1 MRFSGKVA
9 LVTGASRGIGRAI
22 AERLAGEGAKV
33 AINYA
38 RDADGAQAAV
48 SAITA
53 NGGTA
58 IALQADVSNFVAAET
73 LVAETIKA
81 LGGLDILVNNAGTT
95 RDQLIM
101 RMSEEDWD
109 EVIRTN
115 LKSAFNCCKAV
126 TRPMMRSRKGR
137 IINIS
142 SVSGVAGNAG
152 QTNYAASKAGM
163 IGFTKS
169 LARELA
175 SRNITVNAIAP
186 GFVPTK
192 LTIDLPEELRTATLA
207 QIPLNRWGT
216 PDEIAAAVAFFASD
230 EAGYITGQ
238 TLNVDGGMVM
248 S

>member
-53 NGGTA
+53 NGGNA

>member
-1 MRFSGKVA
+1 MRFLGKVA

-38 RDADGAQAAV
+38 RDAEGAQAAV

-101 RMSEEDWD
+101 RMSEDDWD

-216 PDEIAAAVAFFASD
+216 PEEIAATVAFFASD